1 MSDRKENKTQ
11 KMIEQL
17 QKNSVHKRMTHQ
29 EAKERNER
37 FKQFIKD
44 KSVQAQLADV
54 KATKRLKLLMDLY
67 KAKSNEDV
75 PRTAAYKVMNEVTE
89 SKTNSSK
96 WKQNFFYSS

>member
-1 MSDRKENKTQ
+1 MSDKKENKTQ

-89 SKTNSSK
+89 STTNSS
-96 WKQNFFYSS
+96 Q

>member
-1 MSDRKENKTQ
+1 MSDKKENKTQ
-11 KMIEQL
+11 KMIKQL
-17 QKNSVHKRMTHQ
+17 QKNAVKKRMTHQ

-44 KSVQAQLADV
+44 KDVQAQLADV

-67 KAKSNEDV
+67 KSKSNEDV

-89 SKTNSSK
+89 SQTNPSK
-96 WKQNFFYSS
+96 